1 MLALKAIAFGRVHHT
16 NHNNHTNQ
24 SSDIPDHTATPYTL
38 ILKPYPLPPLDIR
51 SDNPLSYPHLKHKRA
66 TGSTTKMSD
75 CPHNHIQDSGLQA
88 FRDFIREETDGGR
101 DIVRFL
107 KGAVN
112 REYSNYKPHHELEA
126 SRILTHYGYEDDSE
140 RDRRH
145 KASKSRPVLSSVEG
159 RSSSNGNLSA
169 NNPIPKN
176 DGDRDPA
183 IDDFRDLIRQETND
197 GLTIVRNL
205 VHMME
210 TREDPYKPQHN
221 LAAAKELIYNGFPIT
236 DALLCSPDCTHHAP
250 AHPERSPAES
260 NDEEEPFD
268 EEVWEEILAEL
279 KRKEEAGIL
288 HPDPNAP
295 KIDISSYLPPED
307 FDLTPYL
314 DQADAFW
321 AKNTLRLERQKQW
334 PEIEERRRKKLE
346 QIYPSHSED
355 EDGEPPDT

>member
-1 MLALKAIAFGRVHHT
+1 MRYTIASPHH
-16 NHNNHTNQ
+16 
-24 SSDIPDHTATPYTL
+24 PDHTATSYTL

-51 SDNPLSYPHLKHKRA
+51 SDNPLSYLHLKHKRA

-159 RSSSNGNLSA
+159 RSSSNGSPSA
-169 NNPIPKN
+169 NNPVPKN

-236 DALLCSPDCTHHAP
+236 DALLCSPDCSHHAP
-250 AHPERSPAES
+250 AHPEPIEGDDSES
-260 NDEEEPFD
+260 EEF
-268 EEVWEEILAEL
+268 V
-279 KRKEEAGIL
+279 
-288 HPDPNAP
+288 PDPGWVETVLEIKRMEDEGIIDNVEYDPFKPMYNWAP
-295 KIDISSYLPPED
+295 KEVVMPYAKEVAAKFRAKL
-307 FDLTPYL
+307 DL
-314 DQADAFW
+314 QA
-321 AKNTLRLERQKQW
+321 ERRANW